1 VPDAGAPRLVN
12 AVTLV
17 AFILLV
23 LLLGAMFLAACR
35 IPIENAIVL
44 SQVNPPACACPT
56 PTPPPWSPERR
67 SNE

>member
-1 VPDAGAPRLVN
+1 VRLLWLLTMIVI
-12 AVTLV
+12 VVLV
-17 AFILLV
+17 AAL
-23 LLLGAMFLAACR
+23 LAACR

-56 PTPPPWSPERR
+56 PTPPPWSPERK